1 MSSIFSSVLT
11 GSLSVGLYLLCLLFA
26 GLCGAI
32 AALSLSRDS
41 GVSRSFLISL
51 VVLPI
56 IVTTVILMVN
66 GNVGT
71 GIAVAGSFSLVRFR
85 SAAGK
90 ARDISAIFLVM
101 AAGLAC
107 AAGYLAIALLF
118 TVIASGVMLFLSRV
132 PMSRDR
138 TMALHITVPES
149 VHFADAFDDLFEE
162 YTKTWTLNRAKTS
175 NMGSLYKLDYKIEMK
190 NRPAVQKETNYEK
203 QSEND
208 TSNSPGVF
216 CPGRL
221 RLLRRRLG
229 GRPRVSSNKHITVCG
244 ASPHGVRA

>member
-11 GSLSVGLYLLCLLFA
+11 GSFSVGLYLLCLLVA
-26 GLCGAI
+26 GVCGVI
-32 AALSLSRDS
+32 TALAMSRES
-41 GVSRSFLISL
+41 SASHSFLISL

-71 GIAVAGSFSLVRFR
+71 GIAVAGAFSLVRFR

-101 AAGLAC
+101 TAGLAC
-107 AAGYLAIALLF
+107 AAGYVAIALLF
-118 TVIASGVMLFLSRV
+118 TLIASGVLLLLSRI
-132 PMSRDR
+132 PMSCDR
-138 TMALHITVPES
+138 FVALHITVPES

-162 YTKTWTLNRAKTS
+162 YTKSRKLIKAKTS

-190 NRPAVQKETNYEK
+190 DPEAVQEFLDALRCRNGNLEIALL
-203 QSEND
+203 ND
-208 TSNSPGVF
+208 AE
-216 CPGRL
+216 
-221 RLLRRRLG
+221 G
-229 GRPRVSSNKHITVCG
+229 GEEL
-244 ASPHGVRA
+244 